1 MPVNPPPPPQVPG
14 WRFRGSGGRPVAF
27 GPAPLPRLMGIVN
40 VTPDSFSDGGRHG
53 TVESA
58 VSHAL
63 RLAAD
68 GADVLDVGGE
78 STRPGAEPVPE
89 AEELARVVP
98 VVQRLCGETDVPVSV
113 DTTKAA
119 VAAAALDAGACVVND
134 VSGLTWDPA
143 MVGLSADRGCGVVA
157 MHVRGTPRDMQDDP
171 AYGDVVAEVR
181 DHLAARLAA
190 CETAGIAREAVLLD
204 PGIGFGKTAAHN
216 LALLRGV
223 PALRELG
230 RPVLVG
236 HSRKRF
242 LKALLGREVEERTA
256 GTVGVSVALAGL
268 GCDWLRVHDVRSRA
282 GRAGGVG
289 GGGAALYGR
298 DGMSAIVAQS
308 FS

>member
-1 MPVNPPPPPQVPG
+1 MPANPPPFAADSAPFPG
-14 WRFRGSGGRPVAF
+14 PAWTFRRPDGRPVRF
-27 GPAPLPRLMGIVN
+27 PPAVLPRLMGIVN

-58 VSHAL
+58 VAHAR

-68 GADVLDVGGE
+68 GAAMLDVGGE
-78 STRPGAEPVPE
+78 STRPGSSPVSE

-98 VVQRLCGETDVPVSV
+98 VITRLCRETDVPVSI

-134 VSGLTWDPA
+134 VSGLRWDAA
-143 MVGLSADRGCGVVA
+143 MPGLCAGRGCGVVA
-157 MHVRGTPRDMQDDP
+157 MHTRGRPAEMQ
-171 AYGDVVAEVR
+171 AGLTEESYGDVVAEVR
-181 DHLAARLAA
+181 AHLADRLAA
-190 CETAGIAREAVLLD
+190 LTDAGIAEDAVLLD
-204 PGIGFGKTAAHN
+204 PGVGFGKTAAHN

-223 PALRELG
+223 PALRSLG
-230 RPVLVG
+230 RPVLIG

-268 GCDWLRVHDVRSRA
+268 GADWLRVHDVGAVRDALAAWAAVA
-282 GRAGGVG
+282 G
-289 GGGAALYGR
+289 
-298 DGMSAIVAQS
+298 SS
-308 FS
+308 HP